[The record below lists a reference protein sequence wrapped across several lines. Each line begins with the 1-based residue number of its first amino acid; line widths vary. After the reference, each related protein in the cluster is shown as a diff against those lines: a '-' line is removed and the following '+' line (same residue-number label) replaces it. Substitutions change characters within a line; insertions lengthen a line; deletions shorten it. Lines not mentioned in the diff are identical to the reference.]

1 MKNNEKVLRI
11 MQSLVSYIFLC
22 AILALIWSMLSPSDI
37 ENQLLWGF
45 SLNRWVMIVF
55 IFLIIIGCLVLLTLS
70 VLRKSTFQMIAE
82 YYRFSAEKFSPFLI
96 LLIISWGLLLAIS
109 FTPEVENRYFFVAR
123 LRPLFVMFFLTS
135 TGVVIC
141 DILFFHH
148 KPWQKIV
155 NGIKLTIKWFSKLLE
170 LISGWILKSTKG
182 YWFLCYVPVIVIPL
196 LFFIAIKYP
205 FPSGFAGLY
214 TLMAEKIAESHFN
227 LPLIIPFYGPGGI
240 PFAYP
245 PVGLYIMAIV
255 TSIPGVSE
263 FDYLRFAPPVFMLL
277 ATIPISLITFRY
289 TRSRLA
295 AVITPVIVAGAQRIF
310 MIQGTSGGIVRG
322 LAFLFAVLSIYF
334 FLIGIQHE
342 KRVNNIL
349 SGVWFGLTIL
359 THLGYAEFVAL
370 FFAAYLFTHLFSR
383 RVWLTILITG
393 GVSIC
398 LIAPWFI
405 VIFQRYGL
413 SVLAGAFQSHGNDY
427 FILIW
432 RDFQKLIPWLE
443 NSLRPLFRMQFF
455 WGMII
460 LGLIYSLF
468 RGYKEL
474 LVWFALLLIV
484 TSEGDRYLITV
495 GAFLVGFVI
504 EAVSTRLFN
513 QEFALK
519 NNWPKVGFSLILL
532 SPDSTSPN
540 QSNWR
545 IWIKPPL

>member
-1 MKNNEKVLRI
+1 
-11 MQSLVSYIFLC
+11 
-22 AILALIWSMLSPSDI
+22 
-37 ENQLLWGF
+37 
-45 SLNRWVMIVF
+45 
-55 IFLIIIGCLVLLTLS
+55 
-70 VLRKSTFQMIAE
+70 
-82 YYRFSAEKFSPFLI
+82 
-96 LLIISWGLLLAIS
+96 
-109 FTPEVENRYFFVAR
+109 
-123 LRPLFVMFFLTS
+123 
-135 TGVVIC
+135 
-141 DILFFHH
+141 
-148 KPWQKIV
+148 
-155 NGIKLTIKWFSKLLE
+155 
-170 LISGWILKSTKG
+170 
-182 YWFLCYVPVIVIPL
+182 
-196 LFFIAIKYP
+196 
-205 FPSGFAGLY
+205 
-214 TLMAEKIAESHFN
+214 
-227 LPLIIPFYGPGGI
+227 
-240 PFAYP
+240 
-245 PVGLYIMAIV
+245 MAIV

-277 ATIPISLITFRY
+277 ATIPISLISFRY

-405 VIFQRYGL
+405 VIFQRYGP

-432 RDFQKLIPWLE
+432 QDFQKLIPWLE
-443 NSLRPLFRMQFF
+443 NSLRPLLRMQYF

-474 LVWFALLLIV
+474 LVWFALLLV
-484 TSEGDRYLITV
+484 FTSEGDRYLITV

-513 QEFALK
+513 QELALE
-519 NNWPKVGFSLILL
+519 NNWLKVGFSLIMLSIFFYYGWTSITSENQPVINRSSMDVSKYIKASTPKESTYIIVAEADEAEWFPFLL
-532 SPDSTSPN
+532 ERTPAIASWGGEWIGTYNAQMSLLLEVIYCKEVNSASCLNNVMLQLPDIPDYLITHTN
-540 QSNWR
+540 ENELNNGL
-545 IWIKPPL
+545 IAHHFWIENYRNDQYIVWSHLSQ